1 MQRGP
6 STHNAAAVVER
17 TACATLRLAGS
28 PGTHNDAHWIADSG
42 ATSHMSTQ
50 RHWFKTLKPHVVPIR
65 VANDAIVYSE
75 GIGSIVMEP
84 TDDSLGLLLLTSVLY
99 VPALQNNLLS
109 VLHLVSNHRFR
120 VEIEGTGMH
129 FLRDGQLM
137 FTATIRDNTAWL
149 DVRTPRAPESA
160 LRGESILDCLLWH
173 RQLGHIGKDA
183 LERAIRGKL
192 ANGLLIDSDAPLP
205 LHCEPCIIG
214 KHHHDPFPA
223 KASHCA
229 TRLLERIHSNLHKVP
244 VPTASGY
251 RYWIT
256 FIDDWLRYSWI
267 WLLKKKSNAFK
278 AFKAFKAHVELQ
290 FGAKIV

>member
-1 MQRGP
+1 MSPNTSLSAWIEGVKSASKHTPAFFNPCMQRGS
-6 STHNAAAVVER
+6 STHSAAAVVKR
-17 TACATLRLAGS
+17 AACATLRLAGL
-28 PGTHNDAHWIADSG
+28 PGTHADAHWIADSG

-50 RHWFKTLKPHVVPIR
+50 RHWFKTLKPHVVPIC
-65 VANDAIVYSE
+65 VANNAIVYSK

-84 TDDSLGLLLLTSVLY
+84 TNDLLGLLLLSSVLY

-120 VEIEGTGMH
+120 VKIKGTGML
-129 FLRDGQLM
+129 FLRNGQPM
-137 FTATIRDNTAWL
+137 FTATICDNMAWL
-149 DVRTPRAPESA
+149 NVRTPRAPESA
-160 LRGESILDCLLWH
+160 LQGKSILDRLLWH
-173 RQLGHIGKDA
+173 HQLGHIGKDA

-205 LHCEPCIIG
+205 LHCEPCIVG
-214 KHHHDPFPA
+214 KHHRDPFPA

-229 TRLLERIHSNLHKVP
+229 TRLLERIHSDLHEVP

-256 FIDDWLRYSWI
+256 FIDNWS
-267 WLLKKKSNAFK
+267 
-278 AFKAFKAHVELQ
+278 
-290 FGAKIV
+290 